1 MKDVYIAVAKRT
13 AVGNFMGSFAS
24 TSAVDLGKAVVQNI
38 LDSSKIDAVEISEVI
53 MGQVLV
59 GGLSQN
65 PARQTAIKSGIP
77 NSVPASMTSIVCG
90 SGLNAVGLG
99 AQAIKSGDAKMI
111 IAGGQE
117 SMSMAMH
124 ASYIRAG
131 VKMGKAEMLDMMTFD
146 GLTDAFSNVLMG
158 ITAENI
164 AKKFNISRERQDL
177 FSLNSQQK
185 AAKAQAEGKFKD
197 EIVPVVVKVKKQDVI
212 VDKDEFIKPDIKIE
226 DLQKLRPAFDPNG
239 TVTAGNA
246 SGINDG
252 AAAVLLVNEEM
263 LKKYNLT
270 PLARV
275 VSFAKAGVPPEIMG
289 TGPIPAAQEALRR
302 AGWKIGD
309 LDLIEANEAFA
320 VQAISVNDSLGWDE
334 SKVNVNGG
342 AVALGHPIG
351 ASGCRVLVTLLHE
364 MHKRKSKKGIA
375 TLCIGGGMGVAMC
388 LEI

>member
-1 MKDVYIAVAKRT
+1 MTDIYIAIAKRS
-13 AVGNFMGSFAS
+13 AVGNFMGSFS
-24 TSAVDLGKAVVQNI
+24 TTSAVDLGKAVVQDI
-38 LDSSKIDAVEISEVI
+38 LSSSKIDPAEISEVI
-53 MGQVLV
+53 MGQVLL

-65 PARQTAIKSGIP
+65 PARQTSIKAGIP
-77 NSVPASMTSIVCG
+77 LSVPASVTSIVCG

-99 AQAIKSGDAKMI
+99 AQAIKSGDAEMI

-117 SMSMAMH
+117 NMSMSMH

-131 VKMGKAEMLDMMTFD
+131 VKMGKADMIDMMTFD
-146 GLTDAFSNVLMG
+146 GLTDAFSNILMG
-158 ITAENI
+158 MTAENI

-185 AAKAQAEGKFKD
+185 ASKAQEEGKFKD
-197 EIVPVVVKVKKQDVI
+197 EIVPIAIKIKKQDFI
-212 VDKDEFIKPDIKIE
+212 VDKDEFIKPELNIE
-226 DLQKLRPAFDPNG
+226 DLKKLRPAFDQNG
-239 TVTAGNA
+239 SVTAGNS

-252 AAAVLLVNEEM
+252 AAAVLLVNDRM

-289 TGPIPAAQEALRR
+289 TGPIPATKAALEK
-302 AGWKIGD
+302 AGWKISD

-320 VQAISVNDSLGWDE
+320 VQSIAVNDALGWDE

-342 AVALGHPIG
+342 AIAIGHPIG

-364 MHKRKSKKGIA
+364 MHRRKSKKGIA
-375 TLCIGGGMGVAMC
+375 TLCIGGGMGIAMC

>member
-1 MKDVYIAVAKRT
+1 MKNVYIALARRS
-13 AVGNFMGSFAS
+13 AVGNFMGAFAS
-24 TSAVDLGKAVVQNI
+24 TSAVDLGKAVVQDI
-38 LDSSKIDAVEISEVI
+38 LAISKIDPAEISELI
-53 MGQVLV
+53 MGQVLL
-59 GGLSQN
+59 GGLCQN
-65 PARQTAIKSGIP
+65 PARQTLIRSGIP
-77 NSVPASMTSIVCG
+77 DSVPASITSIVCG
-90 SGLNAVGLG
+90 SGLNAVALG

-117 SMSMAMH
+117 NMSMAMH

-177 FSLNSQQK
+177 FSLESQKK
-185 AAKAQAEGKFKD
+185 AAEAQVEGKFKD
-197 EIVPVVVKVKKQDVI
+197 EIVPISVKLKRQDVI
-212 VDKDEFIKPDIKIE
+212 IDKDEFIKPDITIE

-239 TVTAGNA
+239 SVTAGNA

-252 AAAVLLVNEEM
+252 SAAVLLVDEEM
-263 LKKYNLT
+263 LKKYSLT

-275 VSFAKAGVPPEIMG
+275 VSYAKAGVAPEIMG
-289 TGPIPAAQEALRR
+289 TGPIPASKAALAK
-302 AGWKIGD
+302 AGWKIDD

-320 VQAISVNDSLGWDE
+320 VQAIAVNEGLGWDT

-342 AVALGHPIG
+342 AVAIGHPIG

-364 MHKRKSKKGIA
+364 MGRRKAKKGLA
-375 TLCIGGGMGVAMC
+375 TLCIGGGMGIAMC
-388 LEI
+388 LEL